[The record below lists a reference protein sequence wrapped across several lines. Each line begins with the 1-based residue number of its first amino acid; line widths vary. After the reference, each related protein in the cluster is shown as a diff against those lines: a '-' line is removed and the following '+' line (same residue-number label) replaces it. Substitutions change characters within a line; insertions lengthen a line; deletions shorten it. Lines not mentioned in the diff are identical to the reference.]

1 MRGGSRGTPPRGGSP
16 RVRGVVLRRPSSAG
30 DACTFPGHACP
41 FPAFRVVDR
50 VLSCARAA
58 GQAGR
63 PDFLRARPAA
73 EPGRLP
79 GRPTCGRCARVLWC
93 AVVCCARPGACRII
107 SHVATW
113 PHAAAC
119 RFVSLWACW
128 RLPAAVNGRGRRH
141 VSTCTAGRPAQLGRR
156 HDACTWSTRYPWKS
170 SKYAS
175 WSTSWSVVMRSRP
188 WTSSTSRGLPAQA

>member
-1 MRGGSRGTPPRGGSP
+1 MPVSCFSCCRSCLELCARSWSSRP
-16 RVRGVVLRRPSSAG
+16 AG
-30 DACTFPGHACP
+30 FSACTTG
-41 FPAFRVVDR
+41 RR
-50 VLSCARAA
+50 ARA
-58 GQAGR
+58 
-63 PDFLRARPAA
+63 PARPANV
-73 EPGRLP
+73 
-79 GRPTCGRCARVLWC
+79 RPLCSCAVVCCGVLWC